1 MRLAIAK
8 KKKKQG
14 GEQIKKG
21 KKMEIKMNNGRPD
34 SKPTQIQTNH
44 GSDGGGGVGG
54 VNEGMIW
61 MDT

>member
-1 MRLAIAK
+1 
-8 KKKKQG
+8 
-14 GEQIKKG
+14 
-21 KKMEIKMNNGRPD
+21 MEIKMNNGRPD